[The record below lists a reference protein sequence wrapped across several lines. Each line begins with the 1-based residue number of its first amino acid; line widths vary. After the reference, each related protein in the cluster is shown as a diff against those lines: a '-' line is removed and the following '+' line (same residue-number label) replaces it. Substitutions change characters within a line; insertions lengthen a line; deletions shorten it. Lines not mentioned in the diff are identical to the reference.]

1 MVLLGYLCPMGLA
14 GITLGLYLPRGQYL
28 REGACWLDKK
38 GGALYTFVGPV
49 LAIVGL
55 NGLVLTMAV
64 LKMLRPSL
72 SEGPQVEKRQ
82 ALLGVIKAL
91 LILTPIFGLTWGL
104 GLATLL
110 QEVSLVPHYLFT
122 VLNASQ
128 VGDTVAAVLFALL
141 DSLGHCQ
148 SLLKEVSRWSR
159 KTQVQEF

>member
-1 MVLLGYLCPMGLA
+1 M
-14 GITLGLYLPRGQYL
+14 
-28 REGACWLDKK
+28 
-38 GGALYTFVGPV
+38 
-49 LAIVGL
+49 
-55 NGLVLTMAV
+55 
-64 LKMLRPSL
+64 
-72 SEGPQVEKRQ
+72 EKRQ

-110 QEVSLVPHYLFT
+110 EEVSIVPHYLFT

-128 VGDTVAAVLFALL
+128 VGDTVAGMLFTLL

-159 KTQVQEF
+159 KTQAQEF